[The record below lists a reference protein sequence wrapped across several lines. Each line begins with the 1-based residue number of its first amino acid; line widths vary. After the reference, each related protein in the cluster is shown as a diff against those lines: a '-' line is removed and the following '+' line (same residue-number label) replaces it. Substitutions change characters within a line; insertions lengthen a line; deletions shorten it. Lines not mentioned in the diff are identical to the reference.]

1 MSLEQKR
8 ILLADDDII
17 DRGFLTEIISQ
28 IDKSVKID
36 IVANGEQV
44 FQYLVKCTEEYLPC
58 LIILDYSMPYLT
70 GAEVLERMKGENLY
84 ATIPKVLWSGFID
97 KDLVDR
103 CLQAGAA
110 NCFPKPSRA
119 SELKAIAR
127 NMLEYCHLRQTSD
140 R

>member
-1 MSLEQKR
+1 MSSEQKR

-36 IVANGEQV
+36 TVGNGNQV
-44 FQYLVKCTEEYLPC
+44 FQYLAKCGEEYLPC
-58 LIILDYSMPYLT
+58 LVILDYNMPYLS
-70 GAEVLERMKGENLY
+70 GIEVLERMKAENLY
-84 ATIPKVLWSGFID
+84 GAIPKILWSAFMD

-103 CLQAGAA
+103 SLLAGAA
-110 NCFPKPSRA
+110 NCFPKPSKA

-127 NMLEYCHLRQTSD
+127 KMLEFCHLRRPS
-140 R
+140 